1 MKWGDLKSLNPK
13 DSFTA
18 ETLCL
23 CPFCGDTKRVGIIE
37 EAGAVLHEGPPC
49 ARFLAEGPDIFLMS
63 CRIELDARKSAI
75 DAAEDTLLM
84 LDAVK
89 QNMEGKGN

>member
-1 MKWGDLKSLNPK
+1 MKWSDLTGLNPK

-23 CPFCGDTKRVGIIE
+23 CPFCGDTKRVCIIE
-37 EAGAVLHEGPPC
+37 ETCAVLHEEPPC
-49 ARFLAEGPDIFLMS
+49 ARFLTEEPDIFLMS

-75 DAAEDTLLM
+75 DAAKDTLLM
-84 LDAVK
+84 LDAVM